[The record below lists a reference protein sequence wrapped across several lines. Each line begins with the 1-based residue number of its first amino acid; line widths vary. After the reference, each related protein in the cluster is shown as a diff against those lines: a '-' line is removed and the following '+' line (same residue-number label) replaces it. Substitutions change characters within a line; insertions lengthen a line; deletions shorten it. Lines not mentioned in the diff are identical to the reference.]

1 MKHLALAL
9 LPLLTSCAAMMG
21 TGPVT
26 IPVSSDPPGATVVY
40 NGNDVGITPCSFSM
54 KHRDREFALRLDGYH
69 RHDVD
74 VGGKGNGGLVVLG
87 FLLWG
92 PLEFVFDAAAGAFSR
107 PDDGHVHIV
116 LVPAAEPRPAKWI
129 RPPDPNLVSGRK
141 NWKEP
146 YASPEPGPTAP

>member
-1 MKHLALAL
+1 MKHLALPL
-9 LPLLTSCAAMMG
+9 LPMLTSCAAMMG

-40 NGNDVGITPCSFSM
+40 RGNDVGVTPCSFPM

-74 VGGKGNGGLVVLG
+74 VGGKGNGGLVFVG

-92 PLEFVFDAAAGAFSR
+92 PLEILIDAAAGAFSR
-107 PDDGHVHIV
+107 PNDGHVHV
-116 LVPAAEPRPAKWI
+116 ALVPAGEPCPPLWERPRERA
-129 RPPDPNLVSGRK
+129 VSRK
-141 NWKEP
+141 EWRRNEG
-146 YASPEPGPTAP
+146 AR